1 MPPSRG
7 YTIAGSLKLSY
18 PQSRIMKMNFPED
31 PPIVN
36 PAEQQLQQQLKKG
49 EAVSVVGASSCRGHL
64 IVEHKGQSYH
74 VPFQYMEL
82 LRPSM
87 PAGSVVVAGGGG
99 SGGCG
104 VTNNPNNA
112 TSIKNNNNS
121 NNMANKNSSSTGNLT
136 NNCNGNN
143 NVGVNNGNNGNAN
156 NNNASNTSA
165 AVKI

>member
-1 MPPSRG
+1 
-7 YTIAGSLKLSY
+7 
-18 PQSRIMKMNFPED
+18 MKMNFPED

-49 EAVSVVGASSCRGHL
+49 EAVSVVGASTCRGHL

-87 PAGSVVVAGGGG
+87 PAGNVVAGGV
-99 SGGCG
+99 S
-104 VTNNPNNA
+104 NNPNNVA
-112 TSIKNNNNS
+112 SVKNNNNNS
-121 NNMANKNSSSTGNLT
+121 NNMTNKTSSSTGNLT
-136 NNCNGNN
+136 NNCNVNN
-143 NVGVNNGNNGNAN
+143 NVGVNNGNSGNTN
-156 NNNASNTSA
+156 NNNASNNSA